1 MNLSARHRRI
11 AHTVWE
17 CGGRLDEAATREH
30 IRPATLR
37 RWLTDPDFRALLAE
51 DALEPILQATSAM
64 LRWSPVAVSRLI
76 RDLDGDSA
84 SDARQAAREILKLA
98 LDTQRELA
106 RPTAV
111 RPADADAAPPQHD
124 DPLARQVSALTDEQL
139 ARILG
144 ILNESQGD
152 RP

>member
-1 MNLSARHRRI
+1 MNLSPRHRRI
-11 AHTVWE
+11 AHTVWK

-76 RDLDGDSA
+76 QDLDGDSA

-106 RPTAV
+106 RPTPA
-111 RPADADAAPPQHD
+111 RPADAAMAPPAHD